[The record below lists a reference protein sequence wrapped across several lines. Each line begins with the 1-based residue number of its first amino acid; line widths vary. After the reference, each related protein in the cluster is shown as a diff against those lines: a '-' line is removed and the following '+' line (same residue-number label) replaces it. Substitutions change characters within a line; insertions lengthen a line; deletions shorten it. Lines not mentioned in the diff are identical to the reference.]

1 MCDLLDNSD
10 SQRDLN
16 GSKMQNW
23 KSRLK
28 KGVKNFK
35 NVLSGKRQITNRLKF
50 HALIG
55 SIASVHV
62 LLLAIFYAFHVM
74 PMFYF
79 NIFSVLTYALCFWLM
94 RGGHEHY
101 LAIYFITYIEVLL
114 HSFAATICLGWQF
127 GFAQYIIAIIPVGFY
142 ICYTLEI
149 RRHKFTIATVSAVF
163 SAVAFLAC
171 KFISFFGEP
180 TVVLDNIAL
189 ELALYV
195 FNSLCA
201 FTFLILFSLVFI
213 FEIRLS
219 SNQLK
224 HQNAILD
231 KLASTD
237 PLTGLYNRRSMDI
250 FLSQAVET
258 ESNFALIMC
267 DIDDFKKVND
277 TYGHDF
283 GDVVLKDVARITTE
297 QVKGHGYVCRWGG
310 EEILILLNNA
320 SEESSF
326 RIAEN
331 IRRNVANRVF
341 DLNEKWIHCSLT
353 LGIALHNSE
362 EAVEDTITRAD
373 YNLYCGKRNGKNAVI
388 L

>member
-1 MCDLLDNSD
+1 
-10 SQRDLN
+10 
-16 GSKMQNW
+16 MQNW
-23 KSRLK
+23 KLRLK

-62 LLLAIFYAFHVM
+62 LLLAIFYVFRVM

-94 RGGHEHY
+94 RGEREHY

-149 RRHKFTIATVSAVF
+149 KRHKFTIATVSAIF
-163 SAVAFLAC
+163 SAVAFLTC
-171 KFISFFGEP
+171 KFISFLGEP
-180 TVVLDNIAL
+180 AVVLDNIVL

-283 GDVVLKDVARITTE
+283 GDVVLKGVANITTE

-353 LGIALHNSE
+353 LGIALHNNE

-373 YNLYCGKRNGKNAVI
+373 YNLYCGKRNGKNAVV

>member
-1 MCDLLDNSD
+1 MKT
-10 SQRDLN
+10 LN
-16 GSKMQNW
+16 TDRIAMK
-23 KSRLK
+23 KRKLRLK
-28 KGVKNFK
+28 KGIDNIKK
-35 NVLSGKRQITNRLKF
+35 ILSGKMQITNRLKF

-62 LLLAIFYAFHVM
+62 LLLIVFLIFRVM

-79 NIFSVLTYALCFWLM
+79 NIFSVLTYAFCFWLM
-94 RGGHEHY
+94 RGEREHY
-101 LAIYFITYIEVLL
+101 LAIYFITYMEVLL
-114 HSFAATICLGWQF
+114 HSFAASICVGWRF

-142 ICYTLEI
+142 ICYTLDI
-149 RRHKFTIATVSAVF
+149 NRRKFTIATISAVC
-163 SAVAFLAC
+163 AAAAFLIC

-180 TVVLDNIAL
+180 VVPLDNVAL

-195 FNSLCA
+195 FNALCA
-201 FTFLILFSLVFI
+201 FSFLIIFSLVFI
-213 FEIRLS
+213 FEIKLS

-237 PLTGLYNRRSMDI
+237 PLTGLYNRRSMDV

-258 ESNFALIMC
+258 DSNFALIMC

-283 GDVVLKDVARITTE
+283 GDVVLKGVARITTE
-297 QVKGHGYVCRWGG
+297 QVKEHGYVCRWGG

-353 LGIALHNSE
+353 LGIALHNNK

-373 YNLYCGKRNGKNAVI
+373 YNLYCGKRNGKNAVV

>member
-1 MCDLLDNSD
+1 MEN
-10 SQRDLN
+10 
-16 GSKMQNW
+16 KMQKW
-23 KSRLK
+23 KNRLK
-28 KGVKNFK
+28 KGIYNLKNI
-35 NVLSGKRQITNRLKF
+35 LSGKAQITNRPKF
-50 HALIG
+50 YAMIG

-62 LLLAIFYAFHVM
+62 FLLFIFCIFHIR
-74 PMFYF
+74 PLFYF
-79 NIFSVLTYALCFWLM
+79 NIFSVLIYSFCFWLM
-94 RGGHEHY
+94 RGNREHY
-101 LAIYFITYIEVLL
+101 LAIYFITYAEVIL
-114 HSFAATICLGWQF
+114 HTIAATLCLGWKY

-142 ICYTLEI
+142 ICYTLNV
-149 RRHKFTIATVSAVF
+149 RQRKFAIATVSALF
-163 SAVAFLAC
+163 AAATFLIC
-171 KFISFFGEP
+171 KFISFFTEP
-180 TVVLDNIAL
+180 AVVVDNIAL
-189 ELALYV
+189 ELSLYV
-195 FNSLCA
+195 FNALCA
-201 FTFLILFSLVFI
+201 FAFLIIFSLVFI
-213 FEIRLS
+213 FEIKLS

-283 GDVVLKDVARITTE
+283 GDVVLKDVARITTA
-297 QVKGHGYVCRWGG
+297 QVKGQGYVCRWGG

-341 DLNEKWIHCSLT
+341 DLNEKWIRCSLT
-353 LGIALHNSE
+353 LGIALHNSK

-373 YNLYCGKRNGKNAVI
+373 YNLYCGKRNGKNTVVI
-388 L
+388 

>member
-1 MCDLLDNSD
+1 MKNL
-10 SQRDLN
+10 
-16 GSKMQNW
+16 KYW

-28 KGVKNFK
+28 KGFK
-35 NVLSGKRQITNRLKF
+35 NMQKVLSGKMQITNRLKF

-55 SIASVHV
+55 SIAPVHV
-62 LLLAIFYAFHVM
+62 LLLITFYCFRVM

-79 NIFSVLTYALCFWLM
+79 NIFSVLTYLVCFWLM
-94 RGGHEHY
+94 RGDREHY
-101 LAIYFITYIEVLL
+101 LAIYYITYMEVLL
-114 HSFAATICLGWQF
+114 HSFAASICVGWQF

-149 RRHKFTIATVSAVF
+149 KRHKFMIAAMSAIF
-163 SAVAFLAC
+163 AAVAFLAC
-171 KFISFFGEP
+171 KFISFFSEP
-180 TVVLDNIAL
+180 VVILDNIVL
-189 ELALYV
+189 ELTLYV

-201 FTFLILFSLVFI
+201 FTFLIVFSLVFI

-237 PLTGLYNRRSMDI
+237 PLTGLYNRRSMDV

-258 ESNFALIMC
+258 DSNFALIMC

-283 GDVVLKDVARITTE
+283 GDVVLKGVAGITTE
-297 QVKGHGYVCRWGG
+297 QVKEQGYVCRWGG

-353 LGIALHNSE
+353 LGIALHNNN

-373 YNLYCGKRNGKNAVI
+373 YNLYCGKRKGKNAVV

>member
-1 MCDLLDNSD
+1 MKT
-10 SQRDLN
+10 LN
-16 GSKMQNW
+16 TDRIAMKNW
-23 KSRLK
+23 KLRLK
-28 KGVKNFK
+28 KGVNNIKK
-35 NVLSGKRQITNRLKF
+35 ILSGKMQITNRLKF

-62 LLLAIFYAFHVM
+62 FLLAVFLIFHVK

-79 NIFSVLTYALCFWLM
+79 NIFSVLTYSFCFWLM
-94 RGGHEHY
+94 RREHEHY
-101 LAIYFITYIEVLL
+101 LAIYFITYAEVLL
-114 HSFAATICLGWQF
+114 HSFAASICLGWRF

-142 ICYTLEI
+142 ICYTLDI
-149 RRHKFTIATVSAVF
+149 NRRKVTIATVSAVC
-163 SAVAFLAC
+163 AAAAFLIC

-180 TVVLDNIAL
+180 VVPLDNVAL

-195 FNSLCA
+195 FNALCA
-201 FTFLILFSLVFI
+201 FSFLIIFSLVFI
-213 FEIRLS
+213 FEIKLS

-237 PLTGLYNRRSMDI
+237 PLTGLYNRRSMDV

-258 ESNFALIMC
+258 DSNFALIMC

-283 GDVVLKDVARITTE
+283 GDVVLKGVARITTE
-297 QVKGHGYVCRWGG
+297 QVKEHGYVCRWGG

-353 LGIALHNSE
+353 LGIALHNNK

-373 YNLYCGKRNGKNAVI
+373 YNLYCGKRNGKNAVV

>member
-1 MCDLLDNSD
+1 METLDTD
-10 SQRDLN
+10 WIAM
-16 GSKMQNW
+16 KKW
-23 KSRLK
+23 KLRLK
-28 KGVKNFK
+28 KGVNNMKK
-35 NVLSGKRQITNRLKF
+35 ILSGKMQITNRLKF

-55 SIASVHV
+55 SIAPVHV
-62 LLLAIFYAFHVM
+62 LLLIIFYAFHVM

-79 NIFSVLTYALCFWLM
+79 NIFSVLTYAFCFWLM
-94 RGGHEHY
+94 RGEHEHY
-101 LAIYFITYIEVLL
+101 FAVYCITYIEILL
-114 HSFAATICLGWQF
+114 HSFAASICLGWRF

-142 ICYTLEI
+142 ICYTLNI
-149 RRHKFTIATVSAVF
+149 NRRKFTIATVSAVF
-163 SAVAFLAC
+163 SAVAFLVC
-171 KFISFFGEP
+171 KFISFFSEP
-180 TVVLDNIAL
+180 IVSLDNVVL

-195 FNSLCA
+195 FNSVCT
-201 FTFLILFSLVFI
+201 FSFLIIFSLVFL
-213 FEIRLS
+213 FEIKLS

-237 PLTGLYNRRSMDI
+237 PLTGLYNRRSMDV

-258 ESNFALIMC
+258 DSNFALIMC

-283 GDVVLKDVARITTE
+283 GDVVLKGVANITTE
-297 QVKGHGYVCRWGG
+297 QVKERGYVCRWGG

-373 YNLYCGKRNGKNAVI
+373 YNLYCGKRNGKNAVVI
-388 L
+388 

>member
-1 MCDLLDNSD
+1 MKYSD
-10 SQRDLN
+10 ADRIIM
-16 GSKMQNW
+16 KNW
-23 KSRLK
+23 KPRLQ
-28 KGVKNFK
+28 KGIQKLKNI
-35 NVLSGKRQITNRLKF
+35 LSGKSQITNRLKF

-62 LLLAIFYAFHVM
+62 LLLVVFWIFRIM
-74 PMFYF
+74 PLFYF
-79 NIFSVLTYALCFWLM
+79 NIFSVLTYAFCFWLM
-94 RGGHEHY
+94 RGEREHY
-101 LAIYFITYIEVLL
+101 LAIYFITYLEVLL
-114 HSFAATICLGWQF
+114 HSFAATICLGWKF

-142 ICYTLEI
+142 ICYTLDI
-149 RRHKFTIATVSAVF
+149 RRRKFAIATVSAIL
-163 SAVAFLAC
+163 SAAAFLTC
-171 KFISFFGEP
+171 KFISFFVEP
-180 TVVLDNIAL
+180 TVALDNIAL
-189 ELALYV
+189 ELSLYV
-195 FNSLCA
+195 FNALCA

-213 FEIRLS
+213 FEIKLS

-258 ESNFALIMC
+258 DSNFALIMC

-283 GDVVLKDVARITTE
+283 GDVVLKGVASITVE
-297 QVKGHGYVCRWGG
+297 QVKGQGYVCRWGG

-353 LGIALHNSE
+353 LGIALHNNK

-373 YNLYCGKRNGKNAVI
+373 YNLYCGKRNGKNAVV

>member
-1 MCDLLDNSD
+1 MKT
-10 SQRDLN
+10 LN
-16 GSKMQNW
+16 TDRIAMK
-23 KSRLK
+23 KRKLRLK
-28 KGVKNFK
+28 KGIDNIKK
-35 NVLSGKRQITNRLKF
+35 ILSGKMQITNRLKF

-62 LLLAIFYAFHVM
+62 LLLIVFLIFRVM

-79 NIFSVLTYALCFWLM
+79 NIFSVLTYAFCFWLM
-94 RGGHEHY
+94 RGEREHY
-101 LAIYFITYIEVLL
+101 LAIYFITYMEVLL
-114 HSFAATICLGWQF
+114 HSFAASICVGWRF

-142 ICYTLEI
+142 ICYTLDI
-149 RRHKFTIATVSAVF
+149 NRRKFTIATISAVC
-163 SAVAFLAC
+163 AAAAFLIC

-180 TVVLDNIAL
+180 VVPLDNVAL

-195 FNSLCA
+195 FNALCA
-201 FTFLILFSLVFI
+201 FSFLIIFSLVFI
-213 FEIRLS
+213 FEIKLS

-237 PLTGLYNRRSMDI
+237 PLTGLYNRRSMDV

-258 ESNFALIMC
+258 DSNFALIMC

-283 GDVVLKDVARITTE
+283 GDVVLKGVAKITTE
-297 QVKGHGYVCRWGG
+297 QVKEHGYVCRWGG

-353 LGIALHNSE
+353 LGIALHNNK

-373 YNLYCGKRNGKNAVI
+373 YNLYCGKRNGKNAVV

>member
-1 MCDLLDNSD
+1 MYTNH
-10 SQRDLN
+10 
-16 GSKMQNW
+16 W

-28 KGVKNFK
+28 KSLNKFK
-35 NVLSGKRQITNRLKF
+35 DVLTGKTLITNRLKF
-50 HALIG
+50 HALN
-55 SIASVHV
+55 SSVASVHV
-62 LLLAIFYAFHVM
+62 LLLVIFAVFQIM
-74 PMFYF
+74 PLFYF
-79 NIFSVLTYALCFWLM
+79 NIFSVLTYAVCFWLM
-94 RGGHEHY
+94 WGEREHY
-101 LAIYFITYIEVLL
+101 LAIYFITYIEVIL

-142 ICYTLEI
+142 ICYTLDI
-149 RRHKFTIATVSAVF
+149 KRKKFTIATLSAVF

-171 KFISFFGEP
+171 KFLSFFGEP
-180 TVVLDNIAL
+180 LVEIDNIAL
-189 ELALYV
+189 ELSLYV

-201 FTFLILFSLVFI
+201 FVFLIIFSLIFVF
-213 FEIRLS
+213 EMKLS
-219 SNQLK
+219 SSQLK

-250 FLSQAVET
+250 FLNQAVE
-258 ESNFALIMC
+258 SASSFALIMC
-267 DIDDFKKVND
+267 DIDNFKSVND

-283 GDVVLKDVARITTE
+283 GDVVLKGIASITVE
-297 QVKGHGYVCRWGG
+297 QVKGRGYVCRWGG

-331 IRRNVANRVF
+331 IRRNVANHVF

-353 LGIALHNSE
+353 LGIAMHNSK

-373 YNLYCGKRNGKNAVI
+373 YNLYCGKRNGKNAVV

>member
-1 MCDLLDNSD
+1 M
-10 SQRDLN
+10 R
-16 GSKMQNW
+16 KW
-23 KSRLK
+23 KIRLK
-28 KGVKNFK
+28 KGAKNLK
-35 NVLSGKRQITNRLKF
+35 NVLSGKMQITNRIKF
-50 HALIG
+50 HALIA

-62 LLLAIFYAFHVM
+62 LLLIIFYTFRVM

-94 RGGHEHY
+94 RGEREHY
-101 LAIYFITYIEVLL
+101 LAIYFITYIEVIL
-114 HSFAATICLGWQF
+114 HSFAATICIGWQF

-142 ICYTLEI
+142 ICYTLDI
-149 RRHKFTIATVSAVF
+149 RRFKFTIATVSAVF
-163 SAVAFLAC
+163 SAAMFLSC
-171 KFISFFGEP
+171 KFISFFSEP
-180 TVVLDNIAL
+180 AVILENIAL

-201 FTFLILFSLVFI
+201 FAFLILFSLVFI
-213 FEIRLS
+213 FEIKLS

-237 PLTGLYNRRSMDI
+237 PLTGLYNRRSMDV
-250 FLSQAVET
+250 FLTQAVET
-258 ESNFALIMC
+258 EANFALIMC

-283 GDVVLKDVARITTE
+283 GDVVLKGVADITTE
-297 QVKGHGYVCRWGG
+297 QVKEQGYVCRWGG

-331 IRRNVANRVF
+331 IRRNVANCVF

-353 LGIALHNSE
+353 LGIALHNGE

-373 YNLYCGKRNGKNAVI
+373 YNLYCGKRNGKNAVV

>member
-1 MCDLLDNSD
+1 MNTFRL
-10 SQRDLN
+10 
-16 GSKMQNW
+16 
-23 KSRLK
+23 RLK
-28 KGVKNFK
+28 KGVKNIK
-35 NVLSGKRQITNRLKF
+35 KVLGGKMQMTTRQKY

-55 SIASVHV
+55 SIMPVHV
-62 LLLAIFYAFHVM
+62 LLLVVFYVFHVT
-74 PMFYF
+74 PMFIF
-79 NIFSVLTYALCFWLM
+79 NIFSVLTYLFCFWLM
-94 RGGHEHY
+94 RGEREHY
-101 LAIYFITYIEVLL
+101 LAIYFIAYIEIIL
-114 HSFAATICLGWQF
+114 HSFAASICIGWQF
-127 GFAQYIIAIIPVGFY
+127 GFAQYIIAIVPVGFY

-149 RRHKFTIATVSAVF
+149 KRYRFTIATLSAVF

-171 KFISFFGEP
+171 KFLSFFGEP
-180 TVVLDNIAL
+180 VVILDNIAL
-189 ELALYV
+189 ELVLYV

-201 FTFLILFSLVFI
+201 FTFLILFSLIFI
-213 FEIRLS
+213 FEIKLS

-277 TYGHDF
+277 TYGHDL
-283 GDVVLKDVARITTE
+283 GDVVLKGVASITSE
-297 QVKGHGYVCRWGG
+297 QVREQGYVCRWGG

-320 SEESSF
+320 SEENTF

-331 IRRNVANRVF
+331 IRRNVSNRLF
-341 DLNEKWIHCSLT
+341 DLNEKWVHCSLT
-353 LGIALHNSE
+353 LGIAFHHTN
-362 EAVEDTITRAD
+362 EAVEETITRAD
-373 YNLYCGKRNGKNAVI
+373 YKLYRGKRSGKNVVI
-388 L
+388 M

>member
-1 MCDLLDNSD
+1 
-10 SQRDLN
+10 
-16 GSKMQNW
+16 MQNW

-28 KGVKNFK
+28 KGMKNFK
-35 NVLSGKRQITNRLKF
+35 SVLSGKRQITNRLKF
-50 HALIG
+50 HALIA

-62 LLLAIFYAFHVM
+62 LLLVIFYVFHVM

-94 RGGHEHY
+94 RGEHEHY

-142 ICYTLEI
+142 ICYTLDI
-149 RRHKFTIATVSAVF
+149 RRRKFTIATVSALF
-163 SAVAFLAC
+163 SAVAFLTC
-171 KFISFFGEP
+171 KFISFFIEP
-180 TVVLDNIAL
+180 AVILDNIAL

-213 FEIRLS
+213 FEIKLS

-237 PLTGLYNRRSMDI
+237 PLTGLYNRRSMDV

-283 GDVVLKDVARITTE
+283 GDVVLKGVANITTE
-297 QVKGHGYVCRWGG
+297 QVKEHGYVCRWGG

-373 YNLYCGKRNGKNAVI
+373 YNLYCGKRNGKNAVV